1 MSTPSPRAPRDAGGQ
16 IAPISPRQ
24 PGIRRRRMRGEK
36 GYVFAMTGLLI
47 LPLLVF
53 TAFAVDLGSWY
64 AQGARMQRAIDAA
77 SLAGVVQLPNQVNAK
92 AAADAVLKDN
102 GFDPATYSPTYT
114 YPSGAGQSMTITLNA
129 KASQYF
135 SQIVLPSETLARS
148 ATAVYNLRIPLGSP
162 SNVFGNDPTRPGA
175 QPNLW
180 AAIQGPYTTH
190 ANGDAY
196 ATKCAGAPTSSTSCG
211 AANTLL

>member
-1 MSTPSPRAPRDAGGQ
+1 
-16 IAPISPRQ
+16 
-24 PGIRRRRMRGEK
+24 MRGET

-47 LPLLVF
+47 IPLLVF

-64 AQGARMQRAIDAA
+64 AQGAKMQRAIDAA
-77 SLAGVVQLPNQVNAK
+77 ALAGVVQLPNQVNAK

-102 GFDPATYSPTYT
+102 GYDPATYSPTYT
-114 YPSGAGQSMTITLNA
+114 YPASAGQQMEITL
-129 KASQYF
+129 KAPGKQYF
-135 SQIVLPSETLARS
+135 SQIVLPSETLTRS

-162 SNVFGNDPTRPGA
+162 SNVFGNDPTRAGA

-180 AAIQGPYTTH
+180 AAIQGPYTLH

-196 ATKCAGAPTSSTSCG
+196 ATKCAGSATSSTTAAGSTRPMTRTGTCG
-211 AANTLL
+211 PSTCPPAR